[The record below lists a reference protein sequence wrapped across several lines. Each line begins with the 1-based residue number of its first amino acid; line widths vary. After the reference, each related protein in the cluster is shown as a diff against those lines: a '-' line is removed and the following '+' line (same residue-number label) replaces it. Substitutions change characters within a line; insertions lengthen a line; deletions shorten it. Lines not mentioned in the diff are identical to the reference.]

1 MKTVFN
7 RALSLVMCL
16 ILICSTMSVM
26 AFGANAA
33 EDFNYKTYAQNA
45 TKENVHHLLDFVDD
59 ILKDANGTKNSL
71 RIDVT
76 LIEDMNSFILGIVK
90 GILNLFVKGD
100 AVKVVDNKK
109 LMLHLDLSSVDAIC
123 KTLDNYRVVIDL
135 ASNEFVNELL
145 DLGDLKSVT
154 LDVFDENLSRAKSGD
169 VKIFS
174 EVLQLA
180 AANTEL
186 IDAILSKEGLKLG
199 VIGDAINMKTIKF
212 DVSTLLREGIVNA
225 IFDESD
231 ANYADAMSKAKS
243 DFDRFV
249 YEDVMDLLLK
259 GDIEVGADTT
269 VDDLIT
275 DIFNIFVR
283 KYLVGLVEGEDKKF
297 SFASVGYPQL
307 DNVIII
313 DGKYFED
320 ENGVSDYSV
329 IEFKDGESVL
339 SQINNILGTVFGE
352 LVPGF
357 THWVENPEDE
367 KETDY
372 KNIGNN
378 TRELVK
384 YIAENSGANIDTDV
398 DDDVL
403 MLEILKIIFQA
414 ADTNGEKEVYNAVK
428 HTKTLTEMVN
438 CLVIYLSGKDYSD
451 DVTYEHVLGD
461 WIIEKIE
468 DAIPLYT
475 ADGKTAIT
483 ANGKHTVWEVLNSVL
498 NFFLVDKNLNAFFG
512 MSVKKSDSYFVK
524 LDEILDFTAET
535 GESDFESEKYINDLI
550 NSIFSVDLQS
560 FIELTAKR
568 ALDFA
573 GNEKVVTFLYNLVY
587 NLLNNWCESKT
598 ELNNYSEEKP
608 FDNTL
613 SNAGVANL
621 VKVFIET
628 LSARSEGAACLVGL
642 IANFITDINE
652 KVELRD
658 STCTAIG
665 YKTNHKT
672 CLKCNKVYLKGATI
686 AAKGHKYNA
695 GTITKKPTCTAK
707 GTKTYTCTVCGVK
720 KYQELAATGHKAS
733 GYKTTKAA
741 TYKAKG
747 LQVNKCTVCGV
758 KLGDKV
764 LNMLTLNKPAGLK
777 ATALSTTSIKFSWN
791 KVAGAES
798 YTLYYRAGS
807 GKWKAVNA
815 KNKTNVTVK
824 KLKTGT
830 TYKFKVVAV
839 AGSNKSKDSSIVSA
853 STKPSAVTF
862 KALRSKKKKEIIAE
876 WKKVSGVTGYEV
888 QYSTSKKFTK
898 KTTKT
903 VNIKKQSTYKTII
916 KKLKSK
922 KKYYVRVR
930 AYKTV
935 NKVKVYG
942 AYSKVKNIK
951 CK

>member
-16 ILICSTMSVM
+16 VLICSTMSVM

-45 TKENVHHLLDFVDD
+45 TKENVHHLFDFLDDV
-59 ILKDANGTKNSL
+59 LEDANGAQNNLKKEVNLFDKSL
-71 RIDVT
+71 GWLEMQAV
-76 LIEDMNSFILGIVK
+76 EFVLG
-90 GILNLFVKGD
+90 LFVKSD
-100 AVKVVDNKK
+100 ALIVGKDYVK
-109 LMLHLDLSSVDAIC
+109 LSLDLSSVDAIC
-123 KTLDNYRVVIDL
+123 KTVDNYRTVIAL
-135 ASNEFVNELL
+135 ATNDTLNGLINL
-145 DLGDLKSVT
+145 GDLGDIN
-154 LDVFDENLSRAKSGD
+154 LDVFDEGLSRSKSGD

-180 AANTEL
+180 AANSTIIGKL
-186 IDAILSKEGLKLG
+186 LSDDGVKLG
-199 VIGDAINMKTIKF
+199 VIGDAINMKNIKF

-243 DFDRFV
+243 DFDKFV
-249 YEDVMDLLLK
+249 YEDVMGLLLK

-307 DNVIII
+307 DDVIII

-329 IEFKDGESVL
+329 IEFKDGEPVL
-339 SQINNILGTVFGE
+339 SQINNILGTVFVE

-357 THWVENPEDE
+357 KGEWT
-367 KETDY
+367 TGDY
-372 KNIGNN
+372 SQIGDNV
-378 TRELVK
+378 RKLVK
-384 YIAENSGANIDTDV
+384 YIAENSGADIDTDV

-403 MLEILKIIFQA
+403 MLEILKIVFQA

-428 HTKTLTEMVN
+428 HTETLTEMVN
-438 CLVIYLSGKDYSD
+438 CLVVYLSGKDYSD

-461 WIIEKIE
+461 WIIEKFE
-468 DAIPLYT
+468 DVIPLYA
-475 ADGKTAIT
+475 ADGKTVIT
-483 ANGKHTVWEVLNSVL
+483 ANGKYTVWEVLNSVL

-512 MSVKKSDSYFVK
+512 MSVKKSDSYFDK
-524 LDEILDFTAET
+524 LDEILDFTAKT
-535 GESDFESEKYINDLI
+535 GEANFESEKYINDLVG
-550 NSIFSVDLQS
+550 SILSVDLQS

-573 GNEKVVTFLYNLVY
+573 GEAKVVTFLYNLVY
-587 NLLNNWCESKT
+587 NLLNNWSKSNT
-598 ELNNYSEEKP
+598 KLNNYSEDKP

-621 VKVFIET
+621 AKVFIET

-642 IANFITDINE
+642 IVNFITDINE

-665 YKTNHKT
+665 YRTNHKT
-672 CLKCNKVYLKGATI
+672 CLKCNKVYLKGTTI

-695 GTITKKPTCTAK
+695 GVITKKPTCTAK

-720 KYQELAATGHKAS
+720 KYQDVAAAGHKAT

-741 TYKAKG
+741 TYKTKG

-758 KLGDKV
+758 KLGEKI
-764 LNMLTLNKPAGLK
+764 LNMLTLNKPSGLK

-853 STKPSAVTF
+853 STKPSTVTL

-876 WKKVSGVTGYEV
+876 WKKISGVTGYEV

-903 VNIKKQSTYKTII
+903 VTVKKQSTYKTII